1 MGKTREYDWRPKVI
15 KYAKGF
21 HKHKATTANS
31 IK

>member
-1 MGKTREYDWRPKVI
+1 MGKTREYDWKPKVI
-15 KYAKGF
+15 KYASGF